1 MKDLMTLDK
10 EFIAGTYARFPVEI
24 ASGKGSEM
32 FSPEGKRY
40 IDMGSGIA
48 VNAFGVADE
57 AWQQAVTAQLG
68 KVQHTSNLYYTEPC
82 VLLAEAL
89 CQRTGMKKVFFGNSG
104 AEANECAIKAARK
117 YAFEKKGPEYFTII
131 TMNNSFHGRTLTT
144 LAATGQEHY
153 HELFQPLT
161 PGFAYAEPEDLEGLR
176 KLARETKAAAV
187 MVECIQG
194 EGGVRPLSGD
204 YLRGV
209 YQFCQEEDVLLIV
222 DEVQTGN
229 GRTGQLYA
237 YMNFG
242 IRPDLVSTAKGLGG
256 GLPLGAC
263 LFGEKVENV
272 LGPGD
277 HGSTFGGNPVCCAGA
292 LSVLGRLDAA
302 FLAEVRRKG
311 ALARELLEGAPGVE
325 AVTGLGLMIG
335 VKTVKPAGDIVKKCM
350 EKGVLCL
357 TAKDKVR
364 LLPALNIPEDLLR
377 EALQVLLDAC
387 AEE

>member
-1 MKDLMTLDK
+1 
-10 EFIAGTYARFPVEI
+10 
-24 ASGKGSEM
+24 
-32 FSPEGKRY
+32 
-40 IDMGSGIA
+40 
-48 VNAFGVADE
+48 
-57 AWQQAVTAQLG
+57 
-68 KVQHTSNLYYTEPC
+68 
-82 VLLAEAL
+82 
-89 CQRTGMKKVFFGNSG
+89 MKKVFFGNSG

-117 YAFEKKGPEYFTII
+117 YAAGKKGPEWFTVV
-131 TMNNSFHGRTLTT
+131 TMQNSFHGRTLTT

-161 PGFAYAEPEDLEGLR
+161 PGFAYAEPDDLEGLK
-176 KLARETKAAAV
+176 KLALETKAAAV

-204 YLRGV
+204 FLRGAWE
-209 YQFCQEEDVLLIV
+209 FCQKEDILLIV

-229 GRTGQLYA
+229 GRTGELYA

-263 LFGEKVENV
+263 LFGEKVESV

-292 LSVLGRLDAA
+292 LSILSRLDGS

-311 ALARELLEGAPGVE
+311 ELLRSLLEGAPGIE
-325 AVTGLGLMIG
+325 AVTGLGLMLG
-335 VKTVKPAGDIVKKCM
+335 LKTKKAAGDIVKQCM
-350 EKGVLCL
+350 EEGVLCL
-357 TAKDKVR
+357 TAKDRVR
-364 LLPALNIPEDLLR
+364 LLPALNIPDELLR
-377 EALQVLLDAC
+377 EAAQVLRKAC
-387 AEE
+387 GED

>member
-1 MKDLMTLDK
+1 MSELMSIDK
-10 EFIAGTYARFPVEI
+10 TYIANTYARFPVEI
-24 ASGKGSEM
+24 ASGKGSLLY
-32 FSPEGKRY
+32 SPEGKRY
-40 IDMGSGIA
+40 IDMGSGIG
-48 VNAFGVADE
+48 VTAFGTGDD
-57 AWQQAVTAQLG
+57 AWKDAVIAQLG

-82 VLLAEAL
+82 AMLAKLLCE
-89 CQRTGMKKVFFGNSG
+89 RTGMKKVFFGNSG

-117 YAFEKKGPEYFTII
+117 YASEKKGPEYHTIV
-131 TMNNSFHGRTLTT
+131 TLKNSFHGRTLTT

-161 PGFAYAEPEDLEGLR
+161 PGFAYAEADDLEGLK
-176 KLARETKAAAV
+176 KLALEVKAAAV

-194 EGGVRPLSGD
+194 EGGVRVIDGD
-204 YLRGV
+204 FLRGAAE
-209 YQFCQEEDVLLIV
+209 FCREQDILLIV

-229 GRTGQLYA
+229 GRTGQLYS

-242 IRPDLVSTAKGLGG
+242 ITPDIVSTAKGLGG

-263 LFGEKVENV
+263 LLGDKVQDV
-272 LGPGD
+272 FHPGD

-292 LSVLGRLDAA
+292 LSILRRLDDA

-311 ALARELLEGAPGVE
+311 DFIRASLTGAKGVE
-325 AVTGLGLMIG
+325 AVSGLGLMVG
-335 VKTVKPAGDIVKKCM
+335 VKTAKSAGDVVAKCN

-364 LLPALNIPEDLLR
+364 LLPALNIPMELLEEAIAVLKDVCGED
-377 EALQVLLDAC
+377 
-387 AEE
+387 

>member
-1 MKDLMTLDK
+1 
-10 EFIAGTYARFPVEI
+10 
-24 ASGKGSEM
+24 
-32 FSPEGKRY
+32 
-40 IDMGSGIA
+40 
-48 VNAFGVADE
+48 
-57 AWQQAVTAQLG
+57 
-68 KVQHTSNLYYTEPC
+68 
-82 VLLAEAL
+82 
-89 CQRTGMKKVFFGNSG
+89 
-104 AEANECAIKAARK
+104 
-117 YAFEKKGPEYFTII
+117 
-131 TMNNSFHGRTLTT
+131 
-144 LAATGQEHY
+144 
-153 HELFQPLT
+153 
-161 PGFAYAEPEDLEGLR
+161 
-176 KLARETKAAAV
+176 

-209 YQFCQEEDVLLIV
+209 YELCRKEDVLLIV

-292 LSVLGRLDAA
+292 LSVLGRLDEA

-357 TAKDKVR
+357 TAKDRVR

-387 AEE
+387 GEE